1 MVVLW
6 DSNTMCLCKK
16 DLKVGKKD
24 YRACALIGCS
34 NTNHKDAKDGG
45 TGIPVK
51 VILCRLSVDKQGTLA
66 IMVSPSS
73 YGQKALTLFSRPLFH
88 LIKLPPGYINS

>member
-34 NTNHKDAKDGG
+34 NINHKDAKDGG

-51 VILCRLSVDKQGTLA
+51 VILCRLSVDEQGPLA
-66 IMVSPSS
+66 NMVSPILLWSEGTDVILPSIISS
-73 YGQKALTLFSRPLFH
+73 NKT
-88 LIKLPPGYINS
+88 PPRLY